1 MAKINEIVIGN
12 KGADCVSL
20 KVGER
25 GSEGWSNA
33 EIEVRCDG
41 WVGSLKGSFRE
52 GELTRFAQ
60 DVRRLH
66 HDLFGT
72 ARLQPTEPNITL
84 TMTGDGKGH
93 IAVDGSARNNFSSG
107 TQLTFRFTIDQTY
120 LKAIADS
127 LSEADPA

>member
-1 MAKINEIVIGN
+1 MAKIDEIVIGN

-20 KVGER
+20 KVSER
-25 GSEGWSNA
+25 GPEGWSKA

-41 WVGSLKGSFRE
+41 WVGSLKGSFRK
-52 GELTRFAQ
+52 GEFARFAQ
-60 DVRRLH
+60 DVRRLN

-93 IAVDGSARNNFSSG
+93 IAVDGSARNSFS
-107 TQLTFRFTIDQTY
+107 
-120 LKAIADS
+120 IAV
-127 LSEADPA
+127 P